1 MVHSGHQPKCC
12 LLDRYTV
19 IQKTRAIVLHSI
31 KYQEN
36 SLIAHCYAEQ
46 LGRMSVLVQGAFG
59 SGRRPSRAIMY
70 QPFSV
75 LNMVLYRSN
84 RSTLHRVRE
93 AELHLHPRSIP
104 FDPQKRS
111 IALFLSEII
120 YKVVREEQ
128 PDPALFCFVEDYI
141 AQLDNQIDGVP
152 NSHLGFLGQLIV
164 RIGFSP
170 LNRWSAQTPYLDYRS
185 GMFVALRP
193 THGFHFEPE
202 QSELIDS
209 ALDASNGGLV
219 QRPLNHSQRRQ
230 IMDGLL
236 QYLQYH
242 LGDRLDVAS
251 LPILA
256 SVFH

>member
-1 MVHSGHQPKCC
+1 M
-12 LLDRYTV
+12 LL
-19 IQKTRAIVLHSI
+19 KTKAIVLHSF

-59 SGRRPSRAIMY
+59 SGRRPNRAMMY

-75 LNMVLYRSN
+75 LSLVLHRSN
-84 RSTLHRVRE
+84 HSTLHRVRE
-93 AELHLHPRSIP
+93 AEYYLHPCSIP

-128 PDPALFCFVEDYI
+128 PDPALFGFIEDYI
-141 AQLDNQIDGVP
+141 QKLDAQITCIP
-152 NSHLGFLGQLIV
+152 NSHLGFLGQFV
-164 RIGFSP
+164 GRIGFSP
-170 LNRWSAQTPYLDYRS
+170 LNRWQEQTPYLDYRS
-185 GMFVALRP
+185 GMFVACRP

-202 QSELIDS
+202 QSLLIDS
-209 ALDASNGGLV
+209 AIAGLEDGTATLNHV
-219 QRPLNHSQRRQ
+219 QRRL

-236 QYLQYH
+236 QYLRYH

-256 SVFH
+256 EVFR